1 MMDSLYFLQFA
12 CFIFMLINALI
23 LGITHLHMKWVNR
36 RYEWSRWMILAG
48 MMGLAIQYLLQM
60 LLGFRAKGDD
70 LGAIFNILVY
80 TPCITTIAMGIYN
93 IEATH
98 ANRRKMNIVCTCIYA
113 AIIAVFCIGYS
124 NSGSLNIGNWLY
136 AMLVLFGANVAYCI
150 YMIMIEMRKR
160 KKMLELM
167 TGGDMLPY
175 VRYARASVFAL
186 FFSALTMPFVILS
199 TTLLYIIGPLALLSI
214 LFFNL
219 SFVALGYNY
228 VPTEELLYEEAERIV
243 AQRYSE
249 TRNGGASSE
258 TSSEAEASVNE
269 AAEDGNQSSEPSLT
283 DERKAIIE
291 KKLQKWCLGNG
302 YKDTTVNMLTLSDNI
317 DITRAELTLYF
328 DKCLGTTFR
337 IWLANIRFEAAK
349 TMMRQFP
356 EYSNDIISA
365 ECGFSSR
372 TYLYK
377 IFKEKTGKTPTEWR
391 TGGQTS

>member
-1 MMDSLYFLQFA
+1 MYQRMMDFLYFLQFA

-36 RYEWSRWMILAG
+36 RYEWSRWLILAG
-48 MMGLAIQYLLQM
+48 MTGLAIQYLLQM
-60 LLGFRAKGDD
+60 LLGFRAKSDD
-70 LGAIFNILVY
+70 LGAVFNILVY
-80 TPCITTIAMGIYN
+80 TPCFTTISMGIYN

-167 TGGDMLPY
+167 TGDDMLPY
-175 VRYARASVFAL
+175 VRYARTSIFAL
-186 FFSALTMPFVILS
+186 FFSTLTMPFAILS

-219 SFVALGYNY
+219 SFVAMGYNY
-228 VPTEELLYEEAERIV
+228 VPTEELLDKEEEESAALADEITESSDGQDVESADSKETLPSFSQER
-243 AQRYSE
+243 Q
-249 TRNGGASSE
+249 
-258 TSSEAEASVNE
+258 
-269 AAEDGNQSSEPSLT
+269 AAI
-283 DERKAIIE
+283 KE
-291 KKLQKWCLGNG
+291 KLDKWCEELG
-302 YKDTTVNMLTLSDNI
+302 YKDTTVNMFTLSRSLNI
-317 DITRAELTLYF
+317 SKNELSRYF
-328 DKCLGTTFR
+328 TSCLNSTFR
-337 IWLANIRFEAAK
+337 IWLAEVRFEAAK
-349 TMMRQFP
+349 KMMLDYP
-356 EYSNDIISA
+356 DYNNDIISA

-372 TYLYK
+372 SYLYR
-377 IFKEKTGKTPTEWR
+377 IFKEKEGCSPTVWR
-391 TGGQTS
+391 AKIQ

>member
-1 MMDSLYFLQFA
+1 MDSLYFLQFA

-36 RYEWSRWMILAG
+36 RYEWSRWLILAG
-48 MMGLAIQYLLQM
+48 MTGLAIQYLLQM
-60 LLGFRAKGDD
+60 LLGFRAKSDD
-70 LGAIFNILVY
+70 LGAVFNILVY
-80 TPCITTIAMGIYN
+80 TPCFTTISMGIYN

-167 TGGDMLPY
+167 TGDDMLPY

-186 FFSALTMPFVILS
+186 FFSTLTMPFAILS

-228 VPTEELLYEEAERIV
+228 VPTEELLDKEEEESAALADEITESSDGQDVESADSKETLQPFSQER
-243 AQRYSE
+243 Q
-249 TRNGGASSE
+249 
-258 TSSEAEASVNE
+258 
-269 AAEDGNQSSEPSLT
+269 AAI
-283 DERKAIIE
+283 KE
-291 KKLQKWCLGNG
+291 KLDKWCEELG
-302 YKDTTVNMLTLSDNI
+302 YKDTTVNMFTLSRSLNI
-317 DITRAELTLYF
+317 SKNELSRYF
-328 DKCLGTTFR
+328 TSCLNSTFR
-337 IWLANIRFEAAK
+337 IWLAEVRFEAAK
-349 TMMRQFP
+349 KMMLDYP
-356 EYSNDIISA
+356 DYNNDIISA

-372 TYLYK
+372 SYLYR
-377 IFKEKTGKTPTEWR
+377 IFKEKEGCSPTVWR
-391 TGGQTS
+391 AKIQ

>member
-1 MMDSLYFLQFA
+1 MYQRMMDSLYFLQFA

-36 RYEWSRWMILAG
+36 RYEWSRWLILAG
-48 MMGLAIQYLLQM
+48 MTGLAIQYLLQM
-60 LLGFRAKGDD
+60 LLGFRAKSDD
-70 LGAIFNILVY
+70 LGAVFNILVY
-80 TPCITTIAMGIYN
+80 TPCFTTISMGIYN

-167 TGGDMLPY
+167 TGDDMLPY
-175 VRYARASVFAL
+175 VRYARTSVFAL
-186 FFSALTMPFVILS
+186 FFSTLTMPFAILS

-228 VPTEELLYEEAERIV
+228 VPTEELLDKEEEESAALADEITESSDGQDVESADSKETLPSFSQER
-243 AQRYSE
+243 Q
-249 TRNGGASSE
+249 
-258 TSSEAEASVNE
+258 
-269 AAEDGNQSSEPSLT
+269 AAI
-283 DERKAIIE
+283 KE
-291 KKLQKWCLGNG
+291 KLDKWCEELG
-302 YKDTTVNMLTLSDNI
+302 YKDTTVNMFTLSRSLNI
-317 DITRAELTLYF
+317 SKNELSRYF
-328 DKCLGTTFR
+328 TACLNSTFR
-337 IWLANIRFEAAK
+337 IWLAEVRFEAAK
-349 TMMRQFP
+349 KMMLDYP
-356 EYSNDIISA
+356 DYNNDIISA

-372 TYLYK
+372 SYLYR
-377 IFKEKTGKTPTEWR
+377 IFKEKEGCSPTVWR
-391 TGGQTS
+391 AKIQ

>member
-36 RYEWSRWMILAG
+36 RYEWSRWLILAG

-60 LLGFRAKGDD
+60 LLGFRAKSDD
-70 LGAIFNILVY
+70 LGAVFNILVY
-80 TPCITTIAMGIYN
+80 TPCFTTISMGIYN

-167 TGGDMLPY
+167 TGDDMLPY

-186 FFSALTMPFVILS
+186 FFSTLTMPFAILS

-219 SFVALGYNY
+219 SFVAMGYNY
-228 VPTEELLYEEAERIV
+228 VPTEELLDKEEEESAALADEITESSDGQDVESADSKETLPSFSQER
-243 AQRYSE
+243 Q
-249 TRNGGASSE
+249 
-258 TSSEAEASVNE
+258 
-269 AAEDGNQSSEPSLT
+269 AAI
-283 DERKAIIE
+283 KE
-291 KKLQKWCLGNG
+291 KLDKWCEELG
-302 YKDTTVNMLTLSDNI
+302 YKDTTVNMFTLSRSLNI
-317 DITRAELTLYF
+317 SKNELSRYF
-328 DKCLGTTFR
+328 TSCLNSTFR
-337 IWLANIRFEAAK
+337 IWLAEVRFEAAK
-349 TMMRQFP
+349 KMMLDYP
-356 EYSNDIISA
+356 DYNNDIISA

-372 TYLYK
+372 SYLYR
-377 IFKEKTGKTPTEWR
+377 IFKEKEGCSPTVWR
-391 TGGQTS
+391 AKI

>member
-36 RYEWSRWMILAG
+36 RYEWSRWLILAG
-48 MMGLAIQYLLQM
+48 MTGLAIQYLLQM
-60 LLGFRAKGDD
+60 LLGFRAKSDD
-70 LGAIFNILVY
+70 LGAVFNILVY
-80 TPCITTIAMGIYN
+80 TPCFTTISMGIYN

-167 TGGDMLPY
+167 TGDDMLPY

-186 FFSALTMPFVILS
+186 FFSTLTMPFAILS

-228 VPTEELLYEEAERIV
+228 VPTEELLDKEAEECAAIADEITESSDGQDV
-243 AQRYSE
+243 ESADSKE
-249 TRNGGASSE
+249 TLQPFSQERQ
-258 TSSEAEASVNE
+258 
-269 AAEDGNQSSEPSLT
+269 AAI
-283 DERKAIIE
+283 KE
-291 KKLQKWCLGNG
+291 KLDKWCEELG
-302 YKDTTVNMLTLSDNI
+302 YKDTTVNMFTLSRSLNI
-317 DITRAELTLYF
+317 SKNELSRYF
-328 DKCLGTTFR
+328 TSCLNSTFR
-337 IWLANIRFEAAK
+337 IWLAEVRFEAAK
-349 TMMRQFP
+349 KMMLDYP
-356 EYSNDIISA
+356 DYNNDIISA

-372 TYLYK
+372 SYLYR
-377 IFKEKTGKTPTEWR
+377 IFKEKEGCSPTVWR
-391 TGGQTS
+391 AKIQ

>member
-1 MMDSLYFLQFA
+1 MYQRMMDFLYFLQFA

-36 RYEWSRWMILAG
+36 RYEWSRWLILAG

-60 LLGFRAKGDD
+60 LLGFRAKSDD
-70 LGAIFNILVY
+70 LGAVFNILVY
-80 TPCITTIAMGIYN
+80 TPCFTTISMGIYN

-113 AIIAVFCIGYS
+113 AIIAAFCIGYS

-167 TGGDMLPY
+167 TGDDMLPY

-186 FFSALTMPFVILS
+186 FFSTLTMPFAILS

-219 SFVALGYNY
+219 CFVALGYNY
-228 VPTEELLYEEAERIV
+228 VPTEELLDKEEEESAALADEITESSDGQDVESADSKETLQPFSQER
-243 AQRYSE
+243 Q
-249 TRNGGASSE
+249 
-258 TSSEAEASVNE
+258 
-269 AAEDGNQSSEPSLT
+269 AAI
-283 DERKAIIE
+283 KE
-291 KKLQKWCLGNG
+291 KLDKWCEELG
-302 YKDTTVNMLTLSDNI
+302 YKDTTVNMFTLSRSLNI
-317 DITRAELTLYF
+317 SKNELSRYF
-328 DKCLGTTFR
+328 TSCLNSTFR
-337 IWLANIRFEAAK
+337 IWLAEVRFEAAK
-349 TMMRQFP
+349 KMMLDYP
-356 EYSNDIISA
+356 DYNNDIISA

-372 TYLYK
+372 SYLYR
-377 IFKEKTGKTPTEWR
+377 IFKEKEGCSPTVWR
-391 TGGQTS
+391 AKI

>member
-1 MMDSLYFLQFA
+1 MYQRMMDFLYFLQFA

-36 RYEWSRWMILAG
+36 RYEWSRWLILAG
-48 MMGLAIQYLLQM
+48 MTGLAIQYLLQM
-60 LLGFRAKGDD
+60 LLGFRAKSDD
-70 LGAIFNILVY
+70 LGAVFNILVY
-80 TPCITTIAMGIYN
+80 TPCFTTISMGIYN

-167 TGGDMLPY
+167 TGDDMLPY
-175 VRYARASVFAL
+175 VRYARASIFAL
-186 FFSALTMPFVILS
+186 FFSTLTMPFAILS

-219 SFVALGYNY
+219 SFVAMGYNY
-228 VPTEELLYEEAERIV
+228 VPTEELLDKEEEESAALADEITESSDGQDVESADSKETLPSFSQER
-243 AQRYSE
+243 Q
-249 TRNGGASSE
+249 
-258 TSSEAEASVNE
+258 
-269 AAEDGNQSSEPSLT
+269 AAI
-283 DERKAIIE
+283 KE
-291 KKLQKWCLGNG
+291 KLDKWCEELG
-302 YKDTTVNMLTLSDNI
+302 YKDTTVNMFTLSRSLNI
-317 DITRAELTLYF
+317 SKNELSRYF
-328 DKCLGTTFR
+328 TSCLNSTFR
-337 IWLANIRFEAAK
+337 IWLAEVRFEAAK
-349 TMMRQFP
+349 KMMLDYP
-356 EYSNDIISA
+356 DYNNDIISA

-372 TYLYK
+372 SYLYR
-377 IFKEKTGKTPTEWR
+377 IFKEKEGCSPTVWR
-391 TGGQTS
+391 AKIQ

>member
-36 RYEWSRWMILAG
+36 RYEWSRWLILAG
-48 MMGLAIQYLLQM
+48 MLGLAIQYLLQM
-60 LLGFRAKGDD
+60 LLGFRAKSDD
-70 LGAIFNILVY
+70 LGAVFNILVY
-80 TPCITTIAMGIYN
+80 TPCFTTISMGIYN

-98 ANRRKMNIVCTCIYA
+98 VNRRKMNIVCTCIYA

-167 TGGDMLPY
+167 TGDEMLPY
-175 VRYARASVFAL
+175 VRYARASIFAL
-186 FFSALTMPFVILS
+186 FFSTLTMPFAILS

-219 SFVALGYNY
+219 SFVAMGFNY
-228 VPTEELLYEEAERIV
+228 VPTEELLDKEEEESAALADEITESSNGQDAES
-243 AQRYSE
+243 ADSKE
-249 TRNGGASSE
+249 TLPSFSQERQ
-258 TSSEAEASVNE
+258 
-269 AAEDGNQSSEPSLT
+269 AAI
-283 DERKAIIE
+283 KE
-291 KKLQKWCLGNG
+291 KLDKWCEELG
-302 YKDTTVNMLTLSDNI
+302 YKDTTVNMFTLSRSLNI
-317 DITRAELTLYF
+317 SKNELSRYF
-328 DKCLGTTFR
+328 TSCLNSTFR
-337 IWLANIRFEAAK
+337 IWLSEVRFEAAK
-349 TMMRQFP
+349 KMMLDYP
-356 EYSNDIISA
+356 DYNNDIISA

-372 TYLYK
+372 SYLYR
-377 IFKEKTGKTPTEWR
+377 IFKEKEGCSPTVWR
-391 TGGQTS
+391 AKIQ

>member
-36 RYEWSRWMILAG
+36 RYEWSRWLILAG

-60 LLGFRAKGDD
+60 LLGFRAKSDD

-98 ANRRKMNIVCTCIYA
+98 ANRRKMNIVCACIYA

-167 TGGDMLPY
+167 TGDDMLPY
-175 VRYARASVFAL
+175 VRYARASIFAL
-186 FFSALTMPFVILS
+186 FFSTLTMPFAILS

-219 SFVALGYNY
+219 SFVAMGFNY
-228 VPTEELLYEEAERIV
+228 VPTEELLDKEKEESAALADEITESSDGQDVESADSKETLPSFSQER
-243 AQRYSE
+243 Q
-249 TRNGGASSE
+249 
-258 TSSEAEASVNE
+258 
-269 AAEDGNQSSEPSLT
+269 AAI
-283 DERKAIIE
+283 KE
-291 KKLQKWCLGNG
+291 KLDKWCEELG
-302 YKDTTVNMLTLSDNI
+302 YKDTTVNMFTLSRSLNI
-317 DITRAELTLYF
+317 SKNELSRYF
-328 DKCLGTTFR
+328 TSCLNSTFR
-337 IWLANIRFEAAK
+337 IWLAEVRFEAAK
-349 TMMRQFP
+349 KMMLDYP
-356 EYSNDIISA
+356 DYNNDIISA

-372 TYLYK
+372 SYLYR
-377 IFKEKTGKTPTEWR
+377 IFKEKEGCSPTVWR
-391 TGGQTS
+391 AKIQ

>member
-1 MMDSLYFLQFA
+1 MMDFLYFLQFA

-36 RYEWSRWMILAG
+36 RYEWSRWLILAG
-48 MMGLAIQYLLQM
+48 MTGLAIQYLLQM
-60 LLGFRAKGDD
+60 LLGFRAKSDD
-70 LGAIFNILVY
+70 LGAVFNILVY
-80 TPCITTIAMGIYN
+80 TPCFTTISMGIYN

-167 TGGDMLPY
+167 TCDDMLPY
-175 VRYARASVFAL
+175 VRYARTSVFAL
-186 FFSALTMPFVILS
+186 FFSTLTMPFAILS

-228 VPTEELLYEEAERIV
+228 VPTEELLDKEEEESAALADEITESSDGQDVESADSKETLPSFSQER
-243 AQRYSE
+243 Q
-249 TRNGGASSE
+249 
-258 TSSEAEASVNE
+258 
-269 AAEDGNQSSEPSLT
+269 AAI
-283 DERKAIIE
+283 KE
-291 KKLQKWCLGNG
+291 KLDKWCEELG
-302 YKDTTVNMLTLSDNI
+302 YKDTTVNMFTLSRSLNI
-317 DITRAELTLYF
+317 SKNELSRYF
-328 DKCLGTTFR
+328 TSCLNSTFR
-337 IWLANIRFEAAK
+337 IWLAEVRFEAAK
-349 TMMRQFP
+349 KMMLDYP
-356 EYSNDIISA
+356 DYNNDIISA

-372 TYLYK
+372 SYLYR
-377 IFKEKTGKTPTEWR
+377 IFKEKEGCSPTVWR
-391 TGGQTS
+391 AKIQ

>member
-1 MMDSLYFLQFA
+1 MIDSLYFLQFA

-36 RYEWSRWMILAG
+36 RYEWSRWLILAG
-48 MMGLAIQYLLQM
+48 MTGLAIQYLLQM
-60 LLGFRAKGDD
+60 LLGFRAKSDD
-70 LGAIFNILVY
+70 LGAVFNILVY
-80 TPCITTIAMGIYN
+80 TPCFTTISMGIYN

-98 ANRRKMNIVCTCIYA
+98 ANRRKMCIVCACIYA

-167 TGGDMLPY
+167 TGDDMLPY

-186 FFSALTMPFVILS
+186 FFSTLTMPFAILS

-228 VPTEELLYEEAERIV
+228 VPTEELLDKEEEESAALADEITESSDGQDVESADSKETLPSFSQER
-243 AQRYSE
+243 Q
-249 TRNGGASSE
+249 
-258 TSSEAEASVNE
+258 
-269 AAEDGNQSSEPSLT
+269 AAI
-283 DERKAIIE
+283 KE
-291 KKLQKWCLGNG
+291 KLDKWCEELG
-302 YKDTTVNMLTLSDNI
+302 YKDTTVNMFTLSRSLNI
-317 DITRAELTLYF
+317 SKNELSRYF
-328 DKCLGTTFR
+328 TSCLNSTFR
-337 IWLANIRFEAAK
+337 IWLAEVRFEAAK
-349 TMMRQFP
+349 KMMLDYP
-356 EYSNDIISA
+356 DYNNDIISA

-372 TYLYK
+372 SYLYR
-377 IFKEKTGKTPTEWR
+377 IFKEKEGCSPTVWR
-391 TGGQTS
+391 AKIQ

>member
-1 MMDSLYFLQFA
+1 MYQRMMDFLYFLQFA

-36 RYEWSRWMILAG
+36 RYEWSRWLILAG

-60 LLGFRAKGDD
+60 LLGFRAKSDD
-70 LGAIFNILVY
+70 LGAVFNILVY

-98 ANRRKMNIVCTCIYA
+98 ANRRKMNIVCACIYA

-167 TGGDMLPY
+167 TGDDMLPY

-186 FFSALTMPFVILS
+186 FFSTLTMPFAILS

-228 VPTEELLYEEAERIV
+228 VPTEELLDKEEEESAALADEITESSDGQDVESADSKETLPSFSQER
-243 AQRYSE
+243 Q
-249 TRNGGASSE
+249 
-258 TSSEAEASVNE
+258 
-269 AAEDGNQSSEPSLT
+269 AAI
-283 DERKAIIE
+283 KE
-291 KKLQKWCLGNG
+291 KLDKWCEELG
-302 YKDTTVNMLTLSDNI
+302 YKDTTVNMFTLSRSLNI
-317 DITRAELTLYF
+317 SKNELSRYF
-328 DKCLGTTFR
+328 TACLNSTFR
-337 IWLANIRFEAAK
+337 IWLSEVRFEAAK
-349 TMMRQFP
+349 KMMLDYP
-356 EYSNDIISA
+356 DYNNDIISA

-372 TYLYK
+372 SYLYR
-377 IFKEKTGKTPTEWR
+377 IFKEKEGCSPTVWR
-391 TGGQTS
+391 AKIQ

>member
-1 MMDSLYFLQFA
+1 MMDFLYFLQFA

-36 RYEWSRWMILAG
+36 RYEWSRWLILAG
-48 MMGLAIQYLLQM
+48 MTGLAIQYLLQM
-60 LLGFRAKGDD
+60 LLGFRAKSDD
-70 LGAIFNILVY
+70 LGAVFNILVY
-80 TPCITTIAMGIYN
+80 TPCFTTISMGIYN

-167 TGGDMLPY
+167 TGDDMLPY
-175 VRYARASVFAL
+175 VRYARTSVFAL
-186 FFSALTMPFVILS
+186 FFSTLTMPFAILS

-228 VPTEELLYEEAERIV
+228 VPTEELLDKEEEESAALADEITESSDGQDVESADSKETLPSFSQER
-243 AQRYSE
+243 Q
-249 TRNGGASSE
+249 
-258 TSSEAEASVNE
+258 
-269 AAEDGNQSSEPSLT
+269 AAI
-283 DERKAIIE
+283 KE
-291 KKLQKWCLGNG
+291 KLDKWCEELG
-302 YKDTTVNMLTLSDNI
+302 YKDTTVNMFTLSRSLNI
-317 DITRAELTLYF
+317 SKNELSRYF
-328 DKCLGTTFR
+328 TSCLNSTFR
-337 IWLANIRFEAAK
+337 IWLAEIRFEAAK
-349 TMMRQFP
+349 KMMLDYP
-356 EYSNDIISA
+356 DYNNDIISA

-372 TYLYK
+372 SYLYR
-377 IFKEKTGKTPTEWR
+377 IFKEKEGCSPTVWR
-391 TGGQTS
+391 AKIQ

>member
-36 RYEWSRWMILAG
+36 RYEWSRWLILAG

-60 LLGFRAKGDD
+60 LLGFRAKSDD
-70 LGAIFNILVY
+70 LGAVFNILVY

-167 TGGDMLPY
+167 TGDDMLPY

-186 FFSALTMPFVILS
+186 FFSTLTMPFAILS

-228 VPTEELLYEEAERIV
+228 VPTEELLDKEEEESAALADEITESSDGQDVESADSKETLQPFSQER
-243 AQRYSE
+243 Q
-249 TRNGGASSE
+249 
-258 TSSEAEASVNE
+258 
-269 AAEDGNQSSEPSLT
+269 AAI
-283 DERKAIIE
+283 KE
-291 KKLQKWCLGNG
+291 KLDKWCEELG
-302 YKDTTVNMLTLSDNI
+302 YKDTTVNMFTLSRSLNI
-317 DITRAELTLYF
+317 SKNELSRYF
-328 DKCLGTTFR
+328 TSCLNSTFR
-337 IWLANIRFEAAK
+337 IWLAEVRFEAAK
-349 TMMRQFP
+349 KMMLDYP
-356 EYSNDIISA
+356 DYNNDIISA

-372 TYLYK
+372 SYLYR
-377 IFKEKTGKTPTEWR
+377 IFKEKEGCSPTVWR
-391 TGGQTS
+391 AKIH

>member
-36 RYEWSRWMILAG
+36 RYEWSRWLILAG
-48 MMGLAIQYLLQM
+48 MTGLAIQYLLQM
-60 LLGFRAKGDD
+60 RLGFRAKSDD

-136 AMLVLFGANVAYCI
+136 VMLVLFGANVAYCI

-167 TGGDMLPY
+167 TGDDMLPY
-175 VRYARASVFAL
+175 VQYARASVFAL
-186 FFSALTMPFVILS
+186 FFSTLTMPFAILS

-219 SFVALGYNY
+219 SFVAMGFNY
-228 VPTEELLYEEAERIV
+228 VPTEELLDKEEEESAALADEITESSNGQDVESADSKETLPSFSQER
-243 AQRYSE
+243 Q
-249 TRNGGASSE
+249 
-258 TSSEAEASVNE
+258 
-269 AAEDGNQSSEPSLT
+269 AAI
-283 DERKAIIE
+283 KE
-291 KKLQKWCLGNG
+291 KLDKWCEELG
-302 YKDTTVNMLTLSDNI
+302 YKDTTVNMFTLSRSLNI
-317 DITRAELTLYF
+317 SKNELSRYF
-328 DKCLGTTFR
+328 ASCLNSTFR
-337 IWLANIRFEAAK
+337 IWLAEVRFEAAK
-349 TMMRQFP
+349 KMMLDYP
-356 EYSNDIISA
+356 DYNNDIISA

-372 TYLYK
+372 SYLYR
-377 IFKEKTGKTPTEWR
+377 IFKEKEGCSPTVWR
-391 TGGQTS
+391 AKIQ

>member
-1 MMDSLYFLQFA
+1 MMDFLYFLQFA

-36 RYEWSRWMILAG
+36 RYEWSRWLILAG

-60 LLGFRAKGDD
+60 LLGFRAKSDD
-70 LGAIFNILVY
+70 LGAVFNILVY
-80 TPCITTIAMGIYN
+80 TPCFTTISMGIYN

-167 TGGDMLPY
+167 TGDDMLPY

-186 FFSALTMPFVILS
+186 FFSTLTMPFAILS

-219 SFVALGYNY
+219 SFVAMGYNY
-228 VPTEELLYEEAERIV
+228 VPTEELLDKEEEESAALADEITESSDGQDVESADSKETLPSFSQER
-243 AQRYSE
+243 Q
-249 TRNGGASSE
+249 
-258 TSSEAEASVNE
+258 
-269 AAEDGNQSSEPSLT
+269 AAIK
-283 DERKAIIE
+283 ER
-291 KKLQKWCLGNG
+291 LDKWCEELG
-302 YKDTTVNMLTLSDNI
+302 YKDTTVNMFTLSRSLNI
-317 DITRAELTLYF
+317 SKNELSRYF
-328 DKCLGTTFR
+328 TSCLNSTFR
-337 IWLANIRFEAAK
+337 IWLAEVRFEAAK
-349 TMMRQFP
+349 KMMLDYP
-356 EYSNDIISA
+356 DYNNDIISA

-372 TYLYK
+372 SYLYR
-377 IFKEKTGKTPTEWR
+377 IFKEKEGCSPTVWR
-391 TGGQTS
+391 AKIQ